1 MCTQSLIIMSIGR
14 DLEKQFQE
22 THSEDAKR
30 AGISELLGI
39 TAKNMGDT
47 IIDDLATMIKKGFRE
62 ALEGY
67 VLCLSRI
74 IKHSIAWKCIGE
86 AFGKTGEKIP
96 QKYYELFGQDP
107 SKIPE
112 RKGFIVE

>member
-1 MCTQSLIIMSIGR
+1 MSIGR

-22 THSEDAKR
+22 TRSKDTTSVAI
-30 AGISELLGI
+30 AELIGI

-47 IIDDLATMIKKGFRE
+47 IIDDISTMIQKGFRE

-67 VLCLSRI
+67 ILCLSRI

>member
-1 MCTQSLIIMSIGR
+1 MSIGR

-22 THSEDAKR
+22 THSKEDTAS
-30 AGISELLGI
+30 AISGLLGI
-39 TAKNMGDT
+39 TAENMGNT
-47 IIDDLATMIKKGFRE
+47 IIDDIASMIRKGYRD

-67 VLCLSRI
+67 ILCLSRI
-74 IKHSIAWKCIGE
+74 IRHSVAWKCIGE

-112 RKGFIVE
+112 RKGFIVEQ

>member
-1 MCTQSLIIMSIGR
+1 MSIGR

-22 THSEDAKR
+22 THSEDTAS
-30 AGISELLGI
+30 AISELLGI
-39 TAKNMGDT
+39 TAKNMGNI
-47 IIDDLATMIKKGFRE
+47 IIDDLASMIQRGFHE

-74 IKHSIAWKCIGE
+74 IKHSLAWKCIGE

-96 QKYYELFGQDP
+96 TKYYKLFGQDP
-107 SKIPE
+107 NKIPE